1 MLASVLEIACRTNPA
16 TREVEPSTSYFQNT
30 LTMNENEAIG
40 SFKALTMNVQ
50 MGRMISRSS
59 QAEAMTCRAVVAKLR
74 TGTYTPDATLASAGG
89 VFQVLH
95 VARMLLQ
102 GSEVTREF

>member
-1 MLASVLEIACRTNPA
+1 MTNNAEQQLEKAVHKKIMACMPTQ
-16 TREVEPSTSYFQNT
+16 TSAYTFQQT
-30 LTMNENEAIG
+30 LQKLDDFNNRR
-40 SFKALTMNVQ
+40 

-59 QAEAMTCRAVVAKLR
+59 QAEAMTCRAVVEKLR
-74 TGTYTPDATLASAGG
+74 SGAYTPDATLASAGG

-102 GSEVTREF
+102 GSEDRQEF